1 MKRDTVDTAM
11 ETPLL
16 GGASHKIVT
25 IHSFNFSQFRGVK
38 PILFPFRPKGRDEE
52 RLLRNPYY

>member
-16 GGASHKIVT
+16 GGAPHKFVT
-25 IHSFNFSQFRGVK
+25 MHSFNVSQFRGVK
-38 PILFPFRPKGRDEE
+38 PILFPPRPKGRDEE